1 MADMPPGRYMLLT
14 IDGIPQ
20 RMIAPAP
27 TAQDDRAAATR
38 ARILEVAE
46 GLFRTLGYQKT
57 AVADIAR
64 ELGMSPAN
72 VYRFFPSKSAIN
84 EAIAARLLE
93 DVAADLEAI
102 AAGPGPA
109 GERLRAMLRMLH
121 ARHLALFFAQKRMH
135 DMVSAAMSEH
145 WGVIAAFIARIEA
158 AMARVVADGAGR
170 GEFAPRDPAAAARI
184 LKQATLCWT
193 HPVLIADALDKRVA
207 DEAQLAAE
215 LEQMLDLLVR
225 GLTNES

>member
-1 MADMPPGRYMLLT
+1 MN
-14 IDGIPQ
+14 
-20 RMIAPAP
+20 APAS
-27 TAQDDRAAATR
+27 TAQDDRAAASR

-57 AVADIAR
+57 TVADIAR
-64 ELGMSPAN
+64 DLGMSPAN

-93 DVAADLEAI
+93 GVAADLEAI
-102 AAGPGPA
+102 AAGPGKA
-109 GERLRAMLRMLH
+109 ADRLRAMLRMLH

-158 AMARVVADGAGR
+158 AMARVVADGAAR
-170 GEFAPRDPAAAARI
+170 GEFAPHDPVSTARR

-193 HPVLIADALDKRVA
+193 HPVLIADALDKRVM
-207 DEAQLAAE
+207 DEAQMAVE
-215 LEQMLDLLVR
+215 LDEMLDLLLQ
-225 GLTNES
+225 GLTTER

>member
-1 MADMPPGRYMLLT
+1 MS
-14 IDGIPQ
+14 
-20 RMIAPAP
+20 APAP
-27 TAQDDRAAATR
+27 TPPPDRAAATR

-46 GLFRTLGYQKT
+46 ALFRALGYQKT
-57 AVADIAR
+57 TVADIAR

-93 DVAADLEAI
+93 GVAADLEAI
-102 AAGPGPA
+102 AAGPGRA
-109 GERLRAMLRMLH
+109 ADRLREMLRTLH

-145 WGVIAAFIARIEA
+145 WDVIAAFIARIEA
-158 AMARVVADGAGR
+158 AMARVVADGAAQ
-170 GEFAPRDPAAAARI
+170 GEFAVRDPAATARM

-193 HPVLIADALDKRVA
+193 HPVLIADALDKRVM
-207 DEAQLAAE
+207 DEAQMAAE
-215 LEQMLDLLVR
+215 LEQMLDLLMQ
-225 GLTNES
+225 GLTTDS

>member
-1 MADMPPGRYMLLT
+1 MP
-14 IDGIPQ
+14 
-20 RMIAPAP
+20 AAAP
-27 TAQDDRAAATR
+27 TPQADRAAATR
-38 ARILEVAE
+38 ERILDVAWD
-46 GLFRTLGYQKT
+46 LFRTLGYQKT

-93 DVAADLEAI
+93 GISHELEAI

-109 GERLRAMLRMLH
+109 ADRLRAMLRLLH
-121 ARHLALFFAQKRMH
+121 ARHLALFFSQKRMH

-158 AMARVVADGAGR
+158 AMARVVADGAAR
-170 GEFAPRDPAAAARI
+170 GELAPADPAAAARQ

-193 HPVLIADALDKRVA
+193 HPVLISDALDKRLVE
-207 DEAQLAAE
+207 EAQMAAE
-215 LEQMLDLLVR
+215 LDEMLDLLLR
-225 GLTNES
+225 GMKPDF